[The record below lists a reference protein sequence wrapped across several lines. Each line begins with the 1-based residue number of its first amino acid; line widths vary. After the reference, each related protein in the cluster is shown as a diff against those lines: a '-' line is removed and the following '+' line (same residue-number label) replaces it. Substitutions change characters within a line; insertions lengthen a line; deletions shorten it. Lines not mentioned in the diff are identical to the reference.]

1 MRIADVKAY
10 PMSHKLAPEDIVD
23 LGLGRTVKR
32 DTVIVRGHYG

>member
-23 LGLGRTVKR
+23 LGSGSGVAVSAVPIR
-32 DTVIVRGHYG
+32 